1 MKKVLSL
8 VLTMVL
14 VTSLMVGCGQKD
26 DGITIGISIDQL
38 FESRAGVVNA
48 AKDEIEKLG
57 YTYVE
62 NVADGDPQTQNSQI
76 QSMIN
81 QKVDAILVCA
91 VDLNTIETALLAAKK
106 AKIPVVAYDRDLPDS
121 LGKDTF
127 VGPDSISDGLLAGE
141 YMAEALK
148 GEEGTVY
155 VLELLGAL
163 NDQNGIDRSKGFN
176 EGIAALP
183 NVEIIQMPTD
193 WDSAKALA
201 AVQNSFQA
209 NPDIKAIF
217 AATDTQIPSIET
229 VLTDLGK
236 LHKVGEEGHIV
247 VTGVNGSNDG
257 YESTL
262 SGYSDGI
269 VVMDLDTTGRTA
281 VQNAIKLINGDS
293 VSDTVIPGIF
303 YTTDNIEANKDAIW
317 GAK

>member
-281 VQNAIKLINGDS
+281 VQNAIKLINGES

>member
-1 MKKVLSL
+1 MKKVLAL
-8 VLTMVL
+8 VLAMVL
-14 VTSLMVGCGQKD
+14 VTSLMVGCGKKD

-48 AKDEIEKLG
+48 AKDEIELLG
-57 YTYVE
+57 YKYIE

-91 VDLNTIETALLAAKK
+91 VDLNTIETALAAAKK
-106 AKIPVVAYDRDLPDS
+106 AKIPVVAYDRDLPGS
-121 LGKDTF
+121 TGKDTF
-127 VGPDSISDGLLAGE
+127 VGPDSISDGLLAGQ

-148 GEEGTVY
+148 DEEGTVY

-176 EGIAALP
+176 DGIAALP
-183 NVEIIQMPTD
+183 NVEIIAMPTD

-236 LHKVGEEGHIV
+236 LYKVGEDGHIV

-257 YESTL
+257 YQSTL

-269 VVMDLDTTGRTA
+269 VVMDLDLTGRTA
-281 VQNAIKLINGDS
+281 VRNAIKLINGES
-293 VSDTVIPGIF
+293 VSDTVIPGVF
-303 YTTDNIEANKDAIW
+303 YTTDNIEANKATIW

>member
-8 VLTMVL
+8 VLSMVL
-14 VTSLMVGCGQKD
+14 VTSLMVACGEKD

-57 YTYVE
+57 YAYIE

-106 AKIPVVAYDRDLPDS
+106 ADIPVVAYDRDLPES

-127 VGPDSISDGLLAGE
+127 VGPDSISDGFLAGQ

-148 GEEGTVY
+148 DEEGKIY

-183 NVEIIQMPTD
+183 NVEIIAMPTD

-201 AVQNSFQA
+201 AVQNAFQA

-236 LHKVGEEGHIV
+236 LHKVGEDGHIV

-262 SGYSDGI
+262 NGYSDGI

-281 VQNAIKLINGDS
+281 VNNAIKLINGET

-303 YTTDNIEANKDAIW
+303 YTTDNIEANKASIW